1 MTDILTARYAQTG
14 KSSAHNP
21 LGMREMQARAYEQR
35 NAQYLLI
42 KAPPASGKSRALMF
56 LALDKVMKQGLKKVI
71 VAVPE
76 MSIGGSFQ
84 DTDLTT
90 YGFFADWHVDP
101 KYNLCTPGNVGKVD
115 RVVKFMDDPDAHYL
129 LCTHATFRFAF
140 EKIKLP
146 YKFDETVVAIDEFHH
161 TSADDTNIMGKT
173 IHTLMTQSKAH
184 IVAMTGSYFRGDA
197 VRILEEEDEA
207 KFTQVTY
214 TYYEQLNGYKYL
226 KSLGIGY
233 HFYQG
238 RYFEALREVLDL
250 DKKTIIHI
258 PNVNS
263 MESTGDKFTEV
274 ERIMDVIGGTPIK
287 DPETGIYTTRARN
300 GKTLRIADLVTDD
313 EHRVNVL
320 MYLRNIKKRE
330 DMDIIIAL
338 GMAKE
343 GFDWPWCEHV
353 LTVGY
358 RSSLTEIVQIIGRA
372 TRDCEGKEHAQFT
385 NLIAQ
390 PDAEDADVTNSVNN
404 MLKAITVSLLM
415 EQILAPN
422 INFKPRSLLKNGEE
436 VKPGTIIIDDTGEH
450 KVSKPVAE
458 ILTNGGL
465 SNVTTSVLQDIN
477 AVGRIITHAIND
489 QEFTQLELP
498 NLVQERFP
506 SLEIEDVKTVAK
518 FVELQMKIHAAGG
531 QIDDQGKLV
540 DREGRIVIEIP
551 DDTPMPPKHPQPPKD
566 PKKKENEKPSDPEGN
581 GGKEGDDPKV
591 GRLRVR
597 RQDSDAKKKVHEFL
611 KVGDKFVNIEN
622 LNIDLIAEINPFQG
636 AFEVLSKSVDAPML
650 KTIKDQVVA
659 NRASV
664 SEDEAQLLWPNVEDF
679 FTSFGKEPSTNSN
692 DPYEKRLGE
701 VLAFVRKKTA
711 ELIASGQLSAN

>member
-101 KYNLCTPGNVGKVD
+101 QYNLCTPGNVGKVD
-115 RVVKFMDDPDAHYL
+115 QVVKFMDDPEAHYL

-146 YKFDETVVAIDEFHH
+146 YKFDETLVAIDEFHH

-173 IHTLMTQSKAH
+173 IHALMTQSKAH

-207 KFTQVTY
+207 KFSQVTY

-238 RYFEALREVLDL
+238 RYFEALRDVLDL
-250 DKKTIIHI
+250 NKKTIIHI

-263 MESTGDKFTEV
+263 MESTGDKLTEV
-274 ERIMDVIGGTPIK
+274 ERIMDVIGGTPVK
-287 DPETGIYTTRARN
+287 DPKTGIYTTRARN
-300 GKTLRIADLVTDD
+300 GRTLRIADLVTDD
-313 EHRVNVL
+313 ENRVNVL
-320 MYLRNIKKRE
+320 MYLRNVKKRE

-390 PDAEDADVTNSVNN
+390 PDADDADVTNSVNN

-465 SNVTTSVLQDIN
+465 TNVTTSVLQDIN

-489 QEFTQLELP
+489 HEFTQLELP
-498 NLVQERFP
+498 NFVQERFP
-506 SLEIEDVKTVAK
+506 SLEHEDVKTVAK

-531 QIDDQGKLV
+531 QIDGQGQLV

-551 DDTPMPPKHPQPPKD
+551 EDSSSTHKGTPSTLKPDRTDDGTFD
-566 PKKKENEKPSDPEGN
+566 KKSG
-581 GGKEGDDPKV
+581 
-591 GRLRVR
+591 
-597 RQDSDAKKKVHEFL
+597 QDSETTGGNKTVATSTNTDSKKKKVHEL
-611 KVGDKFVNIEN
+611 LNVGKKFVNIEN

-664 SEDEAQLLWPNVEDF
+664 SEDEAQLLWPNVEEF
-679 FTSFGKEPSTNSN
+679 YESFSKEPSSHSN

-711 ELIASGQLSAN
+711 ELMASGQLSAN

>member
-1 MTDILTARYAQTG
+1 MTDILTARYARTG

-21 LGMREMQARAYEQR
+21 LGMREMQARAYEER

-76 MSIGGSFQ
+76 MSIGGSFK

-90 YGFFADWHVDP
+90 FGFFADWHVDP
-101 KYNLCTPGNVGKVD
+101 KYNLCTPGNAGKVD
-115 RVVKFMDDPDAHYL
+115 QVVKFMKDPDAHYL
-129 LCTHATFRFAF
+129 ICTHATFRFAF

-184 IVAMTGSYFRGDA
+184 IIAMTGSYFRGDA
-197 VRILEEEDEA
+197 VRILDEQDEA

-238 RYFEALREVLDL
+238 RYFEALRKVLDL

-263 MESTGDKFTEV
+263 MESTGDKLTEV
-274 ERIMDVIGGTPIK
+274 ERIMDVIGGTPVK
-287 DPETGIYTTRARN
+287 DPKTGIYTTRARN

-313 EHRVNVL
+313 ENRVNVL
-320 MYLRNIKKRE
+320 TYLRKITKRE

-390 PDAEDADVTNSVNN
+390 PEADDADVTNSVNN

-422 INFKPRSLLKNGEE
+422 ITFKPRSLLKNGEE
-436 VKPGTIIIDDTGEH
+436 VPPGTIIVDDGGEH
-450 KVSKPVAE
+450 EVSKEVAE

-465 SNVTTSVLQDIN
+465 TNVTTAVLQDIN

-489 QEFTQLELP
+489 KEFTQLELP
-498 NLVQERFP
+498 GIVQERFP
-506 SLEIEDVKTVAK
+506 SLDTEDVKTVAK

-531 QIDDQGKLV
+531 QIDGNGQLIDS
-540 DREGRIVIEIP
+540 EGRIVIEIP
-551 DDTPMPPKHPQPPKD
+551 EETQPKIHKPHVNPPAEEEGGEGKKGDGKTGGTSGGTPGVKITTTT
-566 PKKKENEKPSDPEGN
+566 NEK
-581 GGKEGDDPKV
+581 
-591 GRLRVR
+591 R
-597 RQDSDAKKKVHEFL
+597 KKIHELL

-622 LNIDLIAEINPFQG
+622 LNIDLIAQINPFQG

-659 NRASV
+659 NRAGV
-664 SEDEAQLLWPNVEDF
+664 SENEAQLLWPNIEEF
-679 FTSFGKEPSTNSN
+679 FENYGKEPSTNSN

-701 VLAFVRKKTA
+701 VLAFVRKRVA
-711 ELIASGQLSAN
+711 ELQASGQLAAN

>member
-14 KSSAHNP
+14 KSSAHNS

-76 MSIGGSFQ
+76 MSIGGSFK

-115 RVVKFMDDPDAHYL
+115 QVVKFMNDPDAHYL
-129 LCTHATFRFAF
+129 ICTHATFRFAF

-197 VRILEEEDEA
+197 VRILDEQDEV

-238 RYFEALREVLDL
+238 RYFEALRKVLDL

-263 MESTGDKFTEV
+263 MESTGDKLTEV
-274 ERIMDVIGGTPIK
+274 ERIMDVIGGTPVK

-313 EHRVNVL
+313 ENRVNVL
-320 MYLRNIKKRE
+320 TYLRNITKRE
-330 DMDIIIAL
+330 DIDIIIAL

-390 PDAEDADVTNSVNN
+390 PEADDADVTNSVNN

-422 INFKPRSLLKNGEE
+422 ITFKPRSLLKNGEE
-436 VKPGTIIIDDTGEH
+436 VPPGTIIVDDGSEH
-450 KVSKPVAE
+450 KVSKEVAE

-465 SNVTTSVLQDIN
+465 TNVTTAVLQDIN

-489 QEFTQLELP
+489 KEFTQLELP
-498 NLVQERFP
+498 GIVQERFP
-506 SLEIEDVKTVAK
+506 SLDTEDVKTVAK

-531 QIDDQGKLV
+531 QIDGNGQLIDS
-540 DREGRIVIEIP
+540 EGRIVIEIP
-551 DDTPMPPKHPQPPKD
+551 EETQPKIHKPHVNPPVEEEGGEGKKGDGKTGGTSGGTPGVKITTTT
-566 PKKKENEKPSDPEGN
+566 NEK
-581 GGKEGDDPKV
+581 
-591 GRLRVR
+591 R
-597 RQDSDAKKKVHEFL
+597 KKIHELL

-622 LNIDLIAEINPFQG
+622 LNIDLIAQINPFQG

-659 NRASV
+659 NRAGV
-664 SEDEAQLLWPNVEDF
+664 SEDEAQLLWPNIEEF
-679 FTSFGKEPSTNSN
+679 FENYGKEPSTNSN

-701 VLAFVRKKTA
+701 VLAFVRKRVA
-711 ELIASGQLSAN
+711 ELQASGQLAAN

>member
-1 MTDILTARYAQTG
+1 
-14 KSSAHNP
+14 
-21 LGMREMQARAYEQR
+21 
-35 NAQYLLI
+35 
-42 KAPPASGKSRALMF
+42 
-56 LALDKVMKQGLKKVI
+56 
-71 VAVPE
+71 
-76 MSIGGSFQ
+76 
-84 DTDLTT
+84 
-90 YGFFADWHVDP
+90 
-101 KYNLCTPGNVGKVD
+101 
-115 RVVKFMDDPDAHYL
+115 
-129 LCTHATFRFAF
+129 
-140 EKIKLP
+140 
-146 YKFDETVVAIDEFHH
+146 
-161 TSADDTNIMGKT
+161 MGKT

-313 EHRVNVL
+313 ENRVNVL

-465 SNVTTSVLQDIN
+465 TNVTTSVLQDIN

-551 DDTPMPPKHPQPPKD
+551 DDTPKPPKHPQPPKD
-566 PKKKENEKPSDPEGN
+566 PKEKENEKLGDPEGN
-581 GGKEGDDPKV
+581 GGKEGDDPKI
-591 GRLRVR
+591 GSPRVR
-597 RQDSDAKKKVHEFL
+597 RQDPDAKKKVHEFL